1 MKNKH
6 LESEIKTL
14 LNNVEKAFG
23 KDSIQYQNLY
33 YYFDILMTV
42 YEYNYG
48 SENDLLE
55 ALKAL
60 LTRLSIEMPELAPEQ
75 FQEKYPNI
83 EKMIDYLD
91 ACQID

>member
-6 LESEIKTL
+6 LKSETKTL
-14 LNNVEKAFG
+14 LSNVEKAFG
-23 KDSIQYQNLY
+23 KDSIQYQNLDY
-33 YYFDILMTV
+33 YLDILMTV
-42 YEYNYG
+42 YKYNYD

-60 LTRLSIEMPELAPEQ
+60 LPQLSIEMPELAPEQ

-91 ACQID
+91 AWQTD